1 MLTKVL
7 GPEIRLVESASVA
20 AESVRDTLRDDLDAG
35 AGAGRITHFV
45 TGDPIAY
52 EHTAAV
58 IGGVDGEI
66 IALPVSELKSA
77 VAA

>member
-1 MLTKVL
+1 MLARVL
-7 GPEIRLVESASVA
+7 GPGVELVESASVA
-20 AESVRDTLRDDLDAG
+20 AESVRRKFGDDIESAS
-35 AGAGRITHFV
+35 GRITHFV

-66 IALPVSELKSA
+66 VALPVSELHLTPAK
-77 VAA
+77 